1 MNAKSLKRV
10 DVKVIKYLYHNHSLE
25 NEILAK
31 TLNMSVSNLRLS
43 IARINTYLTETGQGR
58 CYIKKEIAYL
68 EVTTNNLKAIFSSLD
83 CLIFSSEERQ
93 EFLIADLL
101 YKKNLILNDYLTVF
115 DITRTTI
122 SSDIRGVKK
131 FLKKNNL
138 EISSLPFKGLY
149 LKGSV
154 IDKIIFS
161 IKYTFKL
168 LLEKDYDIFFNKIYY
183 KYFDSK
189 REKELRSLTNSI
201 IETINKVY
209 NIHPDYYYK
218 KSIVATL
225 LYIDVLSSQGIE
237 IDKIEP
243 HQKSKQLFTEL
254 KKLLLENSN
263 IDKFSFSD
271 NAINLLAYAL
281 IGTFPNY
288 SFRKGFL
295 NNDKYH
301 NFINFLKANSTLSLN
316 KEQTTTIIK
325 LLKFFE
331 CKKEF
336 NIVSHNKMLNYNL
349 DYNFLNFDLEAV
361 LSEYSINISEEDKY
375 YLILFLKNLNVNN
388 EKILI
393 LDITHDCW
401 IGKIIKTQTQIK
413 HPTSMIKLKNLSQ
426 CDSTF
431 IRNFNPSLILYN
443 GFNFDEFYPEIHIDH
458 QEILL

>member
-1 MNAKSLKRV
+1 MNSKSLKRV

-25 NEILAK
+25 NEALAK

-43 IARINTYLTETGQGR
+43 IARINTYLTETGQGK
-58 CYIKKEIAYL
+58 CYIKKEVAYL
-68 EVTTNNLKAIFSSLD
+68 EVNSNNLKAIFSSLD

-101 YKKNLILNDYLTVF
+101 YKESLILNDYLPIF

-122 SSDIRGVKK
+122 SSDIKGVKK

-149 LKGSV
+149 LEGK
-154 IDKIIFS
+154 ILDKIIFS

-168 LLEKDYDIFFNKIYY
+168 LLEKDYDIFFNKIFYRH
-183 KYFDSK
+183 FDIRK
-189 REKELRSLTNSI
+189 EKKFKSLTESI
-201 IETINKVY
+201 INNLNKSY
-209 NIHPDYYYK
+209 NINPDYYYK
-218 KSIVATL
+218 KSILATL
-225 LYIDVLSSQGIE
+225 LYIDILSSQGIE
-237 IDKIEP
+237 LKKIEP
-243 HQKSKQLFTEL
+243 HNKSRQLFEAL
-254 KKLLLENSN
+254 KSFLIQKIN
-263 IDKFSFSD
+263 ITTFSFND
-271 NAINLLAYAL
+271 NAIDLLAYVL
-281 IGTFPNY
+281 IGTFPDY

-295 NNDKYH
+295 NNDKYYS
-301 NFINFLKANSTLSLN
+301 FINFLKTCSNLKIN
-316 KEQTTTIIK
+316 KEQTITIIK

-336 NIVSHNKMLNYNL
+336 NIVSHNKMINYNL
-349 DYNFLNFDLEAV
+349 NYDFLEFDLNTA
-361 LSEYSINISEEDKY
+361 LIDYSINITEEDKY
-375 YLILFLKNLNVNN
+375 YLTLFLKNLNVDN

-413 HPTSMIKLKNLSQ
+413 HPTSLIKLKNLSQ
-426 CDSTF
+426 CDATF

-443 GFNFDEFYPEIHIDH
+443 GFNFDEFYPEIKINH
-458 QEILL
+458 QEVLL